1 MPTVNVNRDLLFEKL
16 GQSYSDEEFDELC
29 FQFGIELDDVTT
41 DSNDPKGAVTYKIDI
56 PANRYD
62 LLCLEGLSRALL
74 VFTKKIQA
82 PVYRA
87 VKPGSLIKTVVK
99 ASTKNVRPYVVTA
112 VLRDVTLSQSAYDS
126 LIDLQ
131 EKLHHNICRKRS
143 LVAIGVHDLD
153 TLSPPFVYS
162 ADPPQE
168 INFLP
173 LNQKKSFRGDE
184 LMIHYQ
190 SDNHI
195 KHYLHLIKDEPLFPV
210 IRDSKGVV
218 LSLPPIINGNHSRVS
233 MGTKNLYFE
242 CTATD
247 LTKATIVLD
256 ILITMLSEH
265 CNTKFEAELTEV
277 IYEDQDSPCYFPALK
292 YRKEIVKPE
301 LVNSVI
307 GINLTPEQMALS
319 LDRMC
324 LKSRV
329 EQSTEASLEV
339 EVPPTRHD
347 VIHAADIIEDVAIA
361 FGYDNIPKTLPA
373 TNTIASQVPLNK
385 LTDQLRNSIAQA
397 GFTEALTFS
406 LCSVEDECEKVRHS
420 RDIKEPQLARVANP
434 KTLEFQAARHSLL
447 SGLLKTLQANK
458 KMPLPLKL
466 FEISDVVLLD
476 SSVDTGSRNE
486 RRLCAVFYNKSPGF
500 EIIHGLLDR
509 IMLLLEVPCSEAG
522 GYSIRS
528 AEDPTYFEGRCA
540 VVLYNSKVIGR
551 LGVLHPEVLSNFEL
565 SMPCSAIEIA
575 IEDFV

>member
-1 MPTVNVNRDLLFEKL
+1 VE
-16 GQSYSDEEFDELC
+16 
-29 FQFGIELDDVTT
+29 GI
-41 DSNDPKGAVTYKIDI
+41 
-56 PANRYD
+56 
-62 LLCLEGLSRALL
+62 SRALR
-74 VFTKKIQA
+74 VFTKKMEA
-82 PVYRA
+82 PIYTA
-87 VKPGSLIKTVVK
+87 VKPGSIIKTIVK
-99 ASTKNVRPYVVTA
+99 ATTKGVRPYVVTA
-112 VLRDVTLSQSAYDS
+112 VLRDVSLSQSAYDS

-162 ADPPQE
+162 ADAPEE
-168 INFLP
+168 ITFLP
-173 LNQKKSFRGDE
+173 LNQKKSFRADE
-184 LMIHYQ
+184 LMVHYQ

-210 IRDSKGVV
+210 IRDSNGVV
-218 LSLPPIINGNHSRVS
+218 LSMPPIINGNHSRVNVN
-233 MGTKNLYFE
+233 TKNLFFE

-265 CNTKFEAELTEV
+265 CKAKFTAELTEV
-277 IYEDQDSPCYFPALK
+277 IYEDEGSTVYFPVLK
-292 YRKEIVKPE
+292 YRKETVSRDLI
-301 LVNSVI
+301 NSVI
-307 GINLTPEQMALS
+307 GINLSTEEMAQS

-329 EQSTEASLEV
+329 ESNNQASLEV

-361 FGYDNIPKTLPA
+361 YGYDNIVKTLPA
-373 TNTIASQVPLNK
+373 TNTISSQLPLNK
-385 LTDQLRNSIAQA
+385 LTDQLRESIAQA

-420 RDIKEPQLARVANP
+420 REIMEPQLARVANP

-476 SSVDTGSRNE
+476 SSVDTGSKNE
-486 RRLCAVFYNKSPGF
+486 RRLCAVFCNKSPGF
-500 EIIHGLLDR
+500 EVIHGLLDR
-509 IMLLLEVPCSEAG
+509 IMLLLEVPYSEQD
-522 GYSIRS
+522 GYYIKAS
-528 AEDPTYFEGRCA
+528 EDPTYFDGRCA
-540 VVLYNSKVIGR
+540 VVLHRSKVIGR

-565 SMPCSAIEIA
+565 SMPCSAVEIS